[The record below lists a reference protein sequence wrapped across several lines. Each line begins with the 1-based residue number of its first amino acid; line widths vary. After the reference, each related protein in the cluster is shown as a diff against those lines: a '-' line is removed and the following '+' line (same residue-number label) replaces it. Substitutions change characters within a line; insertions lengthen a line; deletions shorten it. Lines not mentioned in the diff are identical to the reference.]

1 MKRRN
6 LLFLAVAALAVTVT
20 GPGFAGAPAERATHD
35 RFVDTTRDTD
45 AEIYGHYADQHGPS
59 TGHLPPTQENVALVG
74 KQRLT
79 TRAKQDLRRWGA
91 RRLRLCR

>member
-45 AEIYGHYADQHGPS
+45 AEIYG
-59 TGHLPPTQENVALVG
+59 TTQINTAP
-74 KQRLT
+74 QR
-79 TRAKQDLRRWGA
+79 AISHRRKRMWHSSASRG
-91 RRLRLCR
+91 